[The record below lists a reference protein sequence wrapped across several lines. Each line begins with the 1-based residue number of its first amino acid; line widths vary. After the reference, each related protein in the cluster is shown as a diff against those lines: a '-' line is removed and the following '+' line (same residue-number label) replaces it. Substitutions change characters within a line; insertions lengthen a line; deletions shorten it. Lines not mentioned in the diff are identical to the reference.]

1 MAQLMYNNGTD
12 RIITR
17 PEMQALPLPEAR
29 GRFHQ
34 PYPFYD
40 FVEQV
45 HEALDLEGI
54 AANNEEYA
62 IQKDGNRLF
71 GLMTL
76 ESKALEGELITADEW
91 NITLGL
97 RGSHDQKIP
106 RGLVLGTQ
114 VLVCSNLCFNGN
126 LGTFNTK
133 QTLNIGSRIP
143 TLIRDAVARIPET
156 AHQQERQF
164 DAYRNF
170 EMKPRWGDAALVEIH
185 RRGGLASNQLARAIQ
200 EWDRPA
206 HEEHAEQG
214 YSAWRLLNACTE
226 ALKPAGTSG
235 NMNTVQD
242 RSQRVTGFINEVVG
256 V

>member
-1 MAQLMYNNGTD
+1 MTHLMYNNSSD
-12 RIITR
+12 QIITR
-17 PEMQALPLPEAR
+17 NEMKLLPLPEAR

-34 PYPFYD
+34 PYPFSA

-45 HEALDLEGI
+45 HEALDIEGI
-54 AANNEEYA
+54 VANDEEYV

-71 GLMTL
+71 GLMTI
-76 ESKALEGELITADEW
+76 ESKALEGQLITADDW
-91 NITLGL
+91 KLTLGL

-143 TLIRDAVARIPET
+143 ALIRDAVSRIPET
-156 AHQQERQF
+156 AHKQELQF

-185 RRGGLASNQLARAIQ
+185 RRGGLTSPQLGRAIQ
-200 EWDRPA
+200 EWDVPA
-206 HEEHAEQG
+206 HSEHAEQG

-226 ALKPAGTSG
+226 ALKPTGTQG

-242 RSQRVTGFINEVVG
+242 RSQRVTGFLNEVVG
-256 V
+256 L